1 MDKLES
7 RLVSHGRMLYHYD
20 SMMDNSCKIV
30 DGMMY
35 KKISPRIADDDIL
48 ANDLKEGDIDYA
60 LLIWSD
66 FADSRTGD
74 HVVLKDREI

>member
-1 MDKLES
+1 MDKSAS
-7 RLVSHGRMLYHYD
+7 RSVSHGRMLYHYD
-20 SMMDNSCKIV
+20 IMMDNSCKIV
-30 DGMMY
+30 DGKMY

-48 ANDLKEGDIDYA
+48 ANDLKYGDIDCA

-66 FADSRTGD
+66 FSDSHSND

>member
-7 RLVSHGRMLYHYD
+7 RLVSHGRMLCHYD